1 MSEIYKGD
9 NLQAFDGKPI
19 KIEIDNPEEIY
30 IKEAYVVINNGAVV
44 KKYEEPTN
52 EILVELDSKDTAKL
66 SYKNTMKLIVVDYK
80 GRKRTCPE
88 ELEFTASKEVYH
100 VK

>member
-44 KKYEEPTN
+44 KHYSEPTD
-52 EILVELDSKDTAKL
+52 EILVYLDSKDTAKL
-66 SYKNTMKLIVVDYK
+66 SYKNIMKLIVVDAQ

-88 ELEFTASKEVYH
+88 ELVFTAEKEVYH